1 MYSIKFPD
9 MFSSAKTNLIE
20 DHEASASNLKLLLAA
35 DKTALFGD
43 PQFGTALKKF
53 FYEQNNTILRD
64 LLIDEI
70 YSSLVDYMPQL
81 KLSRDNIIVTSD
93 GTNIYAEIHCINRLD
108 WQIENYTIALTTDA
122 DNV

>member
-1 MYSIKFPD
+1 
-9 MFSSAKTNLIE
+9 MFSSAKTNLLE
-20 DHEASASNLKLLLAA
+20 DHEASACNLKLLLGT

-53 FYEQNNTILRD
+53 FYEQNNILLRD

-70 YSSLVDYMPQL
+70 YSSLIDYMPQL

-108 WQIENYTIALTTDA
+108 WQIENYTIALTTDV
-122 DNV
+122 DNN

>member
-1 MYSIKFPD
+1 MYSIAFPD
-9 MFSSAKTNLIE
+9 MFSSAKTNLVE
-20 DHEASASNLKLLLAA
+20 DHQASSSNLKLLLGA

-53 FYEQNNTILRD
+53 FYEQNNMILKD

-70 YSSLVDYMPQL
+70 YSSIIDYMPQL

-93 GTNIYAEIHCINRLD
+93 SQHIYAEIHCINRID
-108 WQIENYTIALTTDA
+108 WQIENYNIVLTTDE
-122 DNV
+122 NE